1 MSIFPDAKLMRVCG
15 CLHKA
20 IMEFK
25 CMQPRSYGRH
35 VLAPFLVFRDGFVI
49 IDSHTYIRLSQIV
62 KFAFRRGDGTACYIY
77 TKDGSETQFSVGFG
91 GDSNDFAGALMQ
103 ALARYDTFY
112 EKHPKVADLL
122 ELDG

>member
-1 MSIFPDAKLMRVCG
+1 
-15 CLHKA
+15 
-20 IMEFK
+20 
-25 CMQPRSYGRH
+25 MQPRSYGRS

-62 KFAFRRGDGTACYIY
+62 KFDFPGDRRDTCYIY
-77 TKDGSETQFSVGFG
+77 TKDGSETHFSVQ
-91 GDSNDFAGALMQ
+91 DDKDVAGALMH

-112 EKHPKVADLL
+112 EKASEVADLL